1 MMFPFIAHAEP
12 AMPCQVNGQRR
23 EIKHHPAEDAGDQLR
38 IFKQFVL
45 GKMRVCARWIGQCR
59 ERDTGCN

>member
-1 MMFPFIAHAEP
+1 MMFSFIAHAEP
-12 AMPCQVNGQRR
+12 AMPRQVNGQRR

-45 GKMRVCARWIGQCR
+45 GKMGMCARWIG
-59 ERDTGCN
+59 